1 MATSSAC
8 GARASAPSGW
18 VVWGVFDDET
28 GDGGG
33 RWLDRLRLDS
43 FRFLMGMAVV
53 ALAVL
58 AVRYLWL
65 TGTWSR
71 NYLANAVFFLGLFV
85 LVSWRPA
92 WHRTLSWL
100 GMAAF
105 LASALIGLGPNS
117 ARVFVPTHMLLPL
130 IVLYAALL
138 GDMWMGVVATI
149 GMLALYLKVGI
160 EHWPLETSDLF
171 ILMNLCGVTVLAG
184 LGTFGVWRQHRR
196 FAEAYRLQAASLQR
210 ELDARLRLNA
220 ILFHDIRN
228 PLAALTSALEL
239 VRGGPRIDPA
249 DMVLIEEMVGRIWT
263 VIDSAREIGR
273 DVRVRLSDAPVGQF
287 WTELNEVFAPRLVTK
302 GLKLTRGDGGELVV
316 STHHDILFSSVL
328 SNIMN
333 NAIKFSPRG
342 STIELAASK
351 EGDHVRMEVRD
362 CGEGF
367 STELLGLC
375 SRGGPHDSSAGT
387 EGEMGHAYGLRIAS
401 VCLRRLGGQLQIR
414 NRPGGGASVAVLL
427 PAGR

>member
-1 MATSSAC
+1 
-8 GARASAPSGW
+8 
-18 VVWGVFDDET
+18 
-28 GDGGG
+28 
-33 RWLDRLRLDS
+33 LDS
-43 FRFLMGMAVV
+43 FRFLMGMAVA

-58 AVRYLWL
+58 AVRYLSMRGSWP
-65 TGTWSR
+65 T
-71 NYLANAVFFLGLFV
+71 NYLVSAVFFLSLFF

-105 LASALIGLGPNS
+105 LASALIDLGPYS
-117 ARVFVPTHMLLPL
+117 ARVIVPTHMLLPL

-138 GDMWMGVVATI
+138 GDMWMGVVATLGI
-149 GMLALYLKVGI
+149 LAFYVKEGT
-160 EHWPLETSDLF
+160 EHWPLEPKDLL
-171 ILMNLCGVTVLAG
+171 ILTNLCGVTVLAG
-184 LGTFGVWRQHRR
+184 LGTFGVWWQHRR

-228 PLAALTSALEL
+228 PLAALTSTIEL
-239 VRGGPRIDPA
+239 AHEGPGMGAADVELIDA
-249 DMVLIEEMVGRIWT
+249 MVNRIWA

-273 DVRVRLSDAPVGQF
+273 DFRVTLSDVPVGRL
-287 WTELNEVFAPRLVTK
+287 WADLEEVFASRLEAK
-302 GLKLTRGDGGELVV
+302 GLKLVRSEGGGLVV

-328 SNIMN
+328 GNVMN

-342 STIELAASK
+342 SAIELAAAK
-351 EGDHVRMEVRD
+351 EGEYVRMEVRD
-362 CGEGF
+362 SGEGF
-367 STELLGLC
+367 STELLGAG
-375 SRGGPHDSSAGT
+375 SRGGPYESSVGT
-387 EGEMGHAYGLRIAS
+387 EGEMGHTYGLRIAS

-427 PAGR
+427 PRGALGSAGG